1 MIFAVNALVLLA
13 YFTISFLI
21 AQIRKNNGIADMA
34 WGLGFVIVA
43 ASSLLFSQNGNLLSI
58 TISILVLIWGLRLF
72 FHIAVRNWNK
82 PEDYRYAQMKEKWRT
97 HIAFKSYIYV
107 FVFQGIL
114 LFFISLPI
122 QLSYR
127 STSAIS
133 SVPQFILYVFG
144 VTLWVCGFCFE
155 AVGDT
160 QLKKFKQDAANKGRI
175 MSSGLWKYSRHPNY
189 FGESTMWWAI
199 WIISMADFAWLRLA
213 GLVSPVLITYLLV
226 FVSGVPLLERK
237 YKDNALFQA
246 YAKKTS
252 VFFPLP
258 PKKGGGKESAC

>member
-1 MIFAVNALVLLA
+1 MIFAVNALVLLVF
-13 YFTISFLI
+13 FTFFFII
-21 AQIRKNNGIADMA
+21 AQIKKNNGIADMA
-34 WGLGFVIVA
+34 WGLGFVVVA
-43 ASSLLFSQNGNLLSI
+43 ASSLISSRNCNLLSI
-58 TISILVLIWGLRLF
+58 TISILVLIWGFRLF
-72 FHIAVRNWNK
+72 FYISLRNWNK
-82 PEDYRYAQMKEKWRT
+82 PEDYRYVQMKEKWRT
-97 HIAFKSYIYV
+97 HIVFKSYFYV
-107 FVFQGIL
+107 FVLQGIL

-122 QLSYR
+122 QLSYHM
-127 STSAIS
+127 TIAVS
-133 SVPQFILYVFG
+133 SVFPFILYISG
-144 VTLWVCGFCFE
+144 VALWIFGFCFE
-155 AVGDT
+155 AAGDA
-160 QLKKFKQDAANKGRI
+160 QLKKFIQDAANKGRI

-189 FGESTMWWAI
+189 FGESMMWWAI
-199 WIISMADFAWLRLA
+199 WIVSMAGFAWPGLA